1 MKKILALLVVVV
13 VVSFGG
19 YQLYYR
25 YAPSIPDDISE
36 DARNTRDDESA
47 TRLFASDKYG
57 FALEYPRDLATSSFQ
72 EIEETMTYL
81 FEGTDA
87 KSGFQIFV
95 SPFDEEGP
103 VTKERIRQDLPDL
116 EVENLLEVIVT
127 KQKIH
132 ATVFDSKDQAGAPTK
147 EVWLVQGG
155 YLYQVTA
162 PREYEKALIEMF
174 ASWDFQ

>member
-1 MKKILALLVVVV
+1 MKKLLCTLLFIGLA
-13 VVSFGG
+13 SFGG
-19 YQLYYR
+19 YQAYYR
-25 YAPSIPDDISE
+25 YTSAIPDDVVKDRDE
-36 DARNTRDDESA
+36 QEGDAP
-47 TRLFASDKYG
+47 TRLFASDAYG
-57 FALEYPRDLATSSFQ
+57 FTLEYPRDLATSSLQ

-81 FEGTDA
+81 FEGADA

-103 VTKERIRQDLPDL
+103 VTKERIHQDLPDL
-116 EVENLLEVIVT
+116 EVQNLLEVIVT

-132 ATVFDSKDQAGAPTK
+132 ATVFDSKDKDGALTK

-162 PREYEKALIEMF
+162 PREYEKALIEIF
-174 ASWDFQ
+174 ALWNFQ